1 MKNHPTTKP
10 PWKKPKPKGAGGQKL
25 TPEEIAQARER
36 AAKAGRRYPNLVDN
50 MAILKLR
57 KTHGELP

>member
-1 MKNHPTTKP
+1 MPKQP
-10 PWKKPKPKGAGGQKL
+10 PKAPCKTPNPSKGKGAKL

-36 AAKAGRRYPNLVDN
+36 AEKAGWRYPNLVDN

-57 KTHGELP
+57 KTQGELP